1 MKKLKIG
8 VVGTGSMGSAH
19 CDSCQK
25 LDEVELTA
33 VCDVDEAVVEGVAH
47 HYKVKSFTDYK
58 QLIDSGDVEAVI
70 VTTPHYFHPPIGIY
84 ALKKGLHLLSE
95 KPIGVTV
102 NDADEMIAVSRQT
115 EQVFGAMFQYR
126 TFPHFMAAKKL
137 IDEGKI
143 GEIYRTLMLCGW
155 FRTQA
160 YYDSAGWRASWKEE
174 GGGVL
179 INQAPHMLDMFCYL
193 AGTPNK
199 VRAEVRTRRHKIEV
213 EDEVHALLEYANGG
227 LGYLYISVNEAP
239 IEDRIEIVGEKGK
252 LIIDG
257 SKMQFASLKQPAQ
270 EFCNT
275 SPETRAGGAPEV
287 AWEDVDIPQA
297 ESGHQEIIRNFAR
310 AVLYGEKLLAPGVE
324 GINSLELSNALL
336 FSGMEKKEITLPV
349 GRKEYIKFFDKL
361 VAGSKEKNSKGNKKR
376 NSNKIEVPVSFI

>member
-8 VVGTGSMGSAH
+8 VIGTGVEGLTL
-19 CDSCQK
+19 CDICPK

-33 VCDVDEAVVEGVAH
+33 VCDIDEAVVEGAAR

-58 QLIDSGDVEAVI
+58 KLIDSGDVEAVI
-70 VTTPHYFHPPIGIY
+70 VATPHYFHPSIGIY
-84 ALKKGLHLLSE
+84 AMKKGLHLLSD

-102 NDADEMIAVSRQT
+102 NDADEMIAVSKET
-115 EQVFGAMFQYR
+115 GQVFCVMFQAR
-126 TFPHFMAAKKL
+126 TSPHSRAAKKL

-143 GEIYRTLMLCGW
+143 GEIYRTLMLSGW

-160 YYDSAGWRASWKEE
+160 YYDSAGWRASWKGE

-179 INQAPHMLDMFCYL
+179 INQAPHQLDMFTHL

-227 LGYLYISVNEAP
+227 RGYLYASVNEAP
-239 IEDRIEIVGEKGK
+239 IASRIEIAGEKGK

-257 SKMQFASLKQPAQ
+257 SKVQFASLKQPVQ
-270 EFCNT
+270 EFCDT
-275 SPETRAGGAPEV
+275 SPEAGFGGAPEV
-287 AWEDVDIPQA
+287 VWEDVDIPEV
-297 ESGHQEIIRNFAR
+297 ESGHRAIIRNFAR
-310 AVLYGEKLLAPGVE
+310 AVLYEEELLAPGVE
-324 GINSLELSNALL
+324 GINSLELSNAIL
-336 FSGMEKKEITLPV
+336 FSGLEKKEVTLPV
-349 GRKEYIKFFDKL
+349 DRKEFIKFFDKL
-361 VAGSKEKNSKGNKKR
+361 VAGSKERTVTETKKR
-376 NSNKIEVPVSFI
+376 SPPEISI

>member
-8 VVGTGSMGSAH
+8 VVGVGGMGSKH
-19 CDSCQK
+19 CNSCQK

-33 VCDVDEAVVEGVAH
+33 VCDIDEAAVEGVAR

-70 VTTPHYFHPPIGIY
+70 VATPHYFHPPIGIY

-102 NDADEMIAVSRQT
+102 NGADGMIAVSRET
-115 EQVFGAMFQYR
+115 EQVFGVMFQFR

-143 GEIYRTLMLCGW
+143 GEIYRTLMLSGG

-160 YYDSAGWRASWKEE
+160 YYDSAGWRSSWKGE

-227 LGYLYISVNEAP
+227 LGYLYASVNEAP

-257 SKMQFASLKQPAQ
+257 SKVQFASLKQPAQ

-275 SPETRAGGAPEV
+275 SPETGAGGAPEV
-287 AWEDVDIPQA
+287 AWEDVDIPEA

-310 AVLYGEKLLAPGVE
+310 AVLYGEELLAPGVE

-336 FSGMEKKEITLPV
+336 FSGMEKKEVTLPV
-349 GRKEYIKFFDKL
+349 DRKEFIKFFDKL
-361 VAGSKEKNSKGNKKR
+361 VADSKERTVKETKR
-376 NSNKIEVPVSFI
+376 EIVIK

>member
-8 VVGTGSMGSAH
+8 VVGTGVMGLGH

-33 VCDVDEAVVEGVAH
+33 VCDVDEAVVEGIAH

-70 VTTPHYFHPPIGIY
+70 VATPHYFHPPIGIY

-95 KPIGVTV
+95 KPISVTV
-102 NDADEMIAVSRQT
+102 NDADEMIAVSKET
-115 EQVFGAMFQYR
+115 EQVFCAMFQYR

-199 VRAEVRTRRHKIEV
+199 IRAEVRTRRHKIEV

-227 LGYLYISVNEAP
+227 LGYLYISANEAP
-239 IEDRIEIVGEKGK
+239 VEDRIEIVGEKGK

-257 SKMQFASLKQPAQ
+257 SKVQFASLIQPAQ

-275 SPETRAGGAPEV
+275 SPETGARGAPEV
-287 AWEDVDIPQA
+287 VWEDVDIPEA
-297 ESGHQEIIRNFAR
+297 ESGHHEIIRNFAR
-310 AVLYGEKLLAPGVE
+310 VVLYGEELLAPGVV

-336 FSGMEKKEITLPV
+336 FSGMEKKEVTLPLN
-349 GRKEYIKFFDKL
+349 RKVFIKFFDKM
-361 VAGSKEKNSKGNKKR
+361 VVDSKEKNSKVR
-376 NSNKIEVPVSFI
+376 